1 MLGFISRNLSQLFSN
16 LFGWFIYIGVIKGEK
31 DVYKMQLSKGW
42 IVINE
47 EWSIVKSVIFT
58 TEHWYSVFYWSMY
71 CHWYMY
77 MLPTL
82 RVKVWQMVIGKYIIM
97 YIRKTHVVFLV
108 FLFFFFC
115 FISCTKYVPTYL
127 RGLFENYCD
136 IYSLSLWAKV

>member
-1 MLGFISRNLSQLFSN
+1 
-16 LFGWFIYIGVIKGEK
+16 
-31 DVYKMQLSKGW
+31 MQLSKGW

-108 FLFFFFC
+108 FLFFFVLFLAL
-115 FISCTKYVPTYL
+115 SMYL
-127 RGLFENYCD
+127 H
-136 IYSLSLWAKV
+136 IYEDCLKIIVTFTLYPFGQKFNHWYLSESKPGYLLLP

>member
-1 MLGFISRNLSQLFSN
+1 
-16 LFGWFIYIGVIKGEK
+16 
-31 DVYKMQLSKGW
+31 MQLSKGW

-108 FLFFFFC
+108 FVFFFC

-136 IYSLSLWAKV
+136 IYSLSLWAKVKSLKFYQRVNQDTFYYRNKLKLMPSFVHSW